1 MAERYVSS
9 LTSRRSPLPRPII
22 PPHLPPHR
30 LLLVDDDPVL
40 RETLT
45 DLLENE
51 GFRVT
56 TAASGEEA
64 EASSGRHQPPFD
76 LVLTDL
82 VMPGKSGMDVL
93 QKALA
98 INPSCTVLVLSGF
111 GSVREATEAMDLG
124 PTAWATKPLQLDQ
137 FRNTLRRLMERI
149 ELVTERDELRAKVK
163 ALQAR
168 VETLEATK
176 GRMEMLAHRI
186 APSPDA
192 PSEALGDLERLA
204 DLKARGLLTEE
215 QFETAKKAL
224 LARWLA

>member
-1 MAERYVSS
+1 M
-9 LTSRRSPLPRPII
+9 PPRPIV

-30 LLLVDDDPVL
+30 LLLVDDDPIL

-45 DLLENE
+45 DLLQNE

-64 EASSGRHQPPFD
+64 EEILAATKPPFD

-93 QKALA
+93 QKALQ
-98 INPSCTVLVLSGF
+98 INPSCTVLVLTGF

-124 PTAWATKPLQLDQ
+124 AYGLVNKPLQLDQ

-149 ELVTERDELRAKVK
+149 ELVTERNELRAKVK
-163 ALQAR
+163 SLQMR
-168 VETLEATK
+168 VDALEATK
-176 GRMEMLAHRI
+176 GRMEMLAGRI
-186 APSPDA
+186 SASPDG
-192 PSEALGDLERLA
+192 PSESLGDLERLA
-204 DLKARGLLTEE
+204 NLKSRGLLTDE

-224 LARWLA
+224 FARWLA

>member
-1 MAERYVSS
+1 V
-9 LTSRRSPLPRPII
+9 PRPIV
-22 PPHLPPHR
+22 PAHLPPHR

-45 DLLENE
+45 DLLQNE

-56 TAASGEEA
+56 NAASGEEA
-64 EASSGRHQPPFD
+64 EQILVATRPPFD

-98 INPSCTVLVLSGF
+98 LNPSCTVLVLTGF

-124 PTAWATKPLQLDQ
+124 AYGLVNKPLQLDQ

-149 ELVTERDELRAKVK
+149 ELITERDDLRNEVK
-163 ALQAR
+163 RLQAR
-168 VETLEATK
+168 VDALAATQ

-186 APSPDA
+186 APASEA

-204 DLKARGLLTEE
+204 SLKARGLLSDD
-215 QFETAKKAL
+215 QFESAKKAL
-224 LARWLA
+224 LARWLT

>member
-1 MAERYVSS
+1 M
-9 LTSRRSPLPRPII
+9 PQRPIV
-22 PPHLPPHR
+22 PSHLPPHR

-45 DLLENE
+45 VLLENE
-51 GFRVT
+51 GFRIT
-56 TAASGEEA
+56 SAASGEEA
-64 EASSGRHQPPFD
+64 EAILQATRPPFD

-98 INPSCTVLVLSGF
+98 VNPSCTVLVLSGF

-124 PTAWATKPLQLDQ
+124 AYGLVTKPLQLDQ
-137 FRNTLRRLMERI
+137 FRNILRRLMERI
-149 ELVTERDELRAKVK
+149 ELVTEREELRVKVK

-168 VETLEATK
+168 VEALEATK
-176 GRMEMLAHRI
+176 GRMEMLADSI
-186 APSPDA
+186 SPSSES
-192 PSEALGDLERLA
+192 PSEPLTDLERLA
-204 DLKARGLLTEE
+204 TLKTRGLLTDD

-224 LARWLA
+224 LARWFA

>member
-1 MAERYVSS
+1 
-9 LTSRRSPLPRPII
+9 
-22 PPHLPPHR
+22 
-30 LLLVDDDPVL
+30 VDDDPIL

-56 TAASGEEA
+56 DAASGEEA
-64 EASSGRHQPPFD
+64 EEILLAAKPPFD

-98 INPSCTVLVLSGF
+98 VNPSCTVLVLSGF

-124 PTAWATKPLQLDQ
+124 AYGLVAKPLQLDQ

-149 ELVTERDELRAKVK
+149 ELVTERNELRGKVK
-163 ALQAR
+163 ALQGR
-168 VETLEATK
+168 VEALEATK
-176 GRMEMLAHRI
+176 GRMEMLANRI
-186 APSPDA
+186 TPSPDA

-204 DLKARGLLTEE
+204 NLKSRGLLTDD
-215 QFETAKKAL
+215 QFETAKKIL
-224 LARWLA
+224 LARWLT

>member
-1 MAERYVSS
+1 M
-9 LTSRRSPLPRPII
+9 
-22 PPHLPPHR
+22 PPHR

-45 DLLENE
+45 VILESE

-56 TAASGEEA
+56 NAASGEEA
-64 EASSGRHQPPFD
+64 EAILQATRPSFD

-98 INPSCTVLVLSGF
+98 VNPSCTVLVLSGF

-124 PTAWATKPLQLDQ
+124 AYGMVTKPLQLDQ

-149 ELVTERDELRAKVK
+149 ELVTEREELRVKVK
-163 ALQAR
+163 FLQAKI
-168 VETLEATK
+168 EALEATK
-176 GRMEMLAHRI
+176 GRMEMLANSI
-186 APSPDA
+186 SPSA
-192 PSEALGDLERLA
+192 EAMSEPLGDLERLA
-204 DLKARGLLTEE
+204 NLKTRGLLTDE
-215 QFETAKKAL
+215 QFETAKTAL
-224 LARWLA
+224 LARWFT

>member
-1 MAERYVSS
+1 
-9 LTSRRSPLPRPII
+9 
-22 PPHLPPHR
+22 
-30 LLLVDDDPVL
+30 VDDDPVL
-40 RETLT
+40 RDTLT

-64 EASSGRHQPPFD
+64 EEILGTAKPPFD

-98 INPSCTVLVLSGF
+98 IHRSCTVLVLSGF

-124 PTAWATKPLQLDQ
+124 AYGLVTKPLQLDQ

-163 ALQAR
+163 ALQTR
-168 VETLEATK
+168 VDTLEATK
-176 GRMEMLAHRI
+176 GRMEMLANRI
-186 APSPDA
+186 APTSDA

-204 DLKARGLLTEE
+204 NLKARSLLTDE

>member
-1 MAERYVSS
+1 
-9 LTSRRSPLPRPII
+9 
-22 PPHLPPHR
+22 
-30 LLLVDDDPVL
+30 VDDDPVL

-56 TAASGEEA
+56 NAASGEEA
-64 EASSGRHQPPFD
+64 EDILSATKPPFD

-124 PTAWATKPLQLDQ
+124 AYGLVTKPLQLDQ

-149 ELVTERDELRAKVK
+149 ELVTERDDLRTKVRS
-163 ALQAR
+163 LQAR
-168 VETLEATK
+168 VEALEATK
-176 GRMEMLAHRI
+176 GRMEMLATRI
-186 APSPDA
+186 APSADT

-204 DLKARGLLTEE
+204 SLKARGLLTDA
-215 QFETAKKAL
+215 QFETAKKSL
-224 LARWLA
+224 LARWLT

>member
-1 MAERYVSS
+1 M
-9 LTSRRSPLPRPII
+9 
-22 PPHLPPHR
+22 
-30 LLLVDDDPVL
+30 L

-45 DLLENE
+45 GLLENE

-56 TAASGEEA
+56 GAASGEEA
-64 EASSGRHQPPFD
+64 EDILATARPPFD

-98 INPSCTVLVLSGF
+98 LNPICTVLVLSGF

-124 PTAWATKPLQLDQ
+124 AYGLVSKPLQLDQ

-149 ELVTERDELRAKVK
+149 ELVTERDELRAKVRK
-163 ALQAR
+163 LQAR

-176 GRMEMLAHRI
+176 GRMEMLARRI
-186 APSPDA
+186 SPSSEA
-192 PSEALGDLERLA
+192 PSEALGDLERLG

-215 QFETAKKAL
+215 QFETAKKAWFS
-224 LARWLA
+224 RWLA

>member
-1 MAERYVSS
+1 M
-9 LTSRRSPLPRPII
+9 
-22 PPHLPPHR
+22 PPHR

-45 DLLENE
+45 VILENE

-56 TAASGEEA
+56 NAASGEEA
-64 EASSGRHQPPFD
+64 EAILQATSPPFD

-98 INPSCTVLVLSGF
+98 VNPSCTVLVLSGF

-124 PTAWATKPLQLDQ
+124 AYGMVTKPLQLDQ

-149 ELVTERDELRAKVK
+149 ELMTEREELRAKVK
-163 ALQAR
+163 SLQAKI
-168 VETLEATK
+168 EALEATK
-176 GRMEMLAHRI
+176 GRMEMLANSI
-186 APSPDA
+186 SPS
-192 PSEALGDLERLA
+192 SEATSEPLGDLERLA
-204 DLKARGLLTEE
+204 NLKTRGLLTDE
-215 QFETAKKAL
+215 QFETAKTAL
-224 LARWLA
+224 LARWFT